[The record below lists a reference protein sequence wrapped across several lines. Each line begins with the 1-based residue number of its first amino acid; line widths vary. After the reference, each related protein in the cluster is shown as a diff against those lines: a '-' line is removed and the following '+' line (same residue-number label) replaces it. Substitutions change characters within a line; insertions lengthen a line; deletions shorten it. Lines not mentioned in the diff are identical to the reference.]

1 MAEKRN
7 QTKATR
13 REFLEGAGATAAL
26 MVAGQGRAAF
36 AQGRPQSGAADWPRF
51 GCDPHNTRFNAG
63 ETTLGREN
71 VGRLKL
77 KWTFEA
83 QGRIQTC
90 PTVVGDTLFFG
101 SRDGYLYSLDSATGK
116 LKWKFQVDFQTT
128 LRFNHWGIRSSCQYV
143 DGRIYFGDNFTKVHC
158 LDAASGR
165 EIWQTQLSK
174 FRDTNM
180 LCSVN
185 VHNGKVLT
193 GYSSDIGNSEIACLD
208 AETGAVAWRFQVVQG
223 TELGGGSVWTSPA
236 IDVEN
241 DIVYNV
247 TGSVKSYLPPGHML
261 YSESIVAHDVDSGE
275 LLWYDQPNPHDAFDL
290 DFSCHPMIFD
300 AQAPGGYRGK
310 VMRQCVGAGNK
321 AGFFCWNRFT
331 GELYWKTMLTNQ
343 SGSGGPLLNSTAVAY
358 NQIFVVSNA
367 LTPRG
372 SMSVTAALNAYTG
385 DIVWWL
391 PNTAVIRGPVAVA
404 NGVFYQGLVDGVLQ
418 ALDSEDGRTLW
429 EYQLPTAHRGGIAIA
444 NGALYT
450 SNGALL
456 GTSEEEEKEHRYS
469 VHAFTIDRA

>member
-1 MAEKRN
+1 
-7 QTKATR
+7 
-13 REFLEGAGATAAL
+13 
-26 MVAGQGRAAF
+26 
-36 AQGRPQSGAADWPRF
+36 
-51 GCDPHNTRFNAG
+51 
-63 ETTLGREN
+63 
-71 VGRLKL
+71 
-77 KWTFEA
+77 
-83 QGRIQTC
+83 
-90 PTVVGDTLFFG
+90 
-101 SRDGYLYSLDSATGK
+101 
-116 LKWKFQVDFQTT
+116 
-128 LRFNHWGIRSSCQYV
+128 
-143 DGRIYFGDNFTKVHC
+143 
-158 LDAASGR
+158 
-165 EIWQTQLSK
+165 
-174 FRDTNM
+174 
-180 LCSVN
+180 
-185 VHNGKVLT
+185 
-193 GYSSDIGNSEIACLD
+193 
-208 AETGAVAWRFQVVQG
+208 
-223 TELGGGSVWTSPA
+223 
-236 IDVEN
+236 
-241 DIVYNV
+241 
-247 TGSVKSYLPPGHML
+247 
-261 YSESIVAHDVDSGE
+261 
-275 LLWYDQPNPHDAFDL
+275 
-290 DFSCHPMIFD
+290 MIFD